1 MCCCYNADDDGPDT
15 CLCRR
20 ERQEAQIAAA
30 SMEKAR
36 EDDEAFLDE
45 VDTDDQEQQ
54 MEQGETTRTEK
65 EEQQVQPTTAA
76 AHPDPP
82 VASGSGT
89 DNNINNAHSVSEK
102 QNKIVK
108 PLVEINFVNC
118 GSSANL
124 HGAWSQLRN
133 KPTNLSGAAM
143 AAPNQ
148 NIGVSLIGHSE
159 SVNNAY
165 HSISALRK
173 SSLTNPSIMQ
183 GGRAE
188 RETSQIGSFAER
200 GDGRL
205 SLCHFRS
212 VIEKT
217 EHFH

>member
-1 MCCCYNADDDGPDT
+1 MDLDQQAGRLQPADHPVCLADATANVKDSEQRRKIAGESSLCCCYNGDDDGPDT

-36 EDDEAFLDE
+36 EDDEALLDE

-89 DNNINNAHSVSEK
+89 DNNINNAHCVSEK

-133 KPTNLSGAAM
+133 KPKNLSGAAM

-148 NIGVSLIGHSE
+148 NIGVSLWG
-159 SVNNAY
+159 
-165 HSISALRK
+165 LR
-173 SSLTNPSIMQ
+173 TY
-183 GGRAE
+183 
-188 RETSQIGSFAER
+188 
-200 GDGRL
+200 D
-205 SLCHFRS
+205 
-212 VIEKT
+212 
-217 EHFH
+217 